1 MKQTRIVLSALVL
14 ATGWM
19 LEARGA
25 ALECENWQSSHPDW
39 LWCDDF
45 ENDVALETN
54 YFEVGRANGR
64 FAVSA
69 DTSMGGSRALKASYV
84 SGEADAGS
92 LKLSVGRTPVSPQLQ
107 TNRDFTDLYWRVY
120 VKVAPGWQGNAMKI
134 SRGIVFAGPDWT
146 EAAVGMVWEDSPT
159 GLSVGIDPASGVS
172 GSTVVTTKYN
182 DFANLRWLGLVPA
195 QTRIYAPENQ
205 NKWFCLE
212 TRMKL
217 NTPGASD
224 GLFTLWING
233 TAEAQ
238 ATGLNWRG
246 SYTQYGI
253 NAVFLENW
261 INSGPTQNQV
271 RYMDNFVVS
280 TSRIGCV
287 PSAAVR
293 PNPPTNVTAH

>member
-1 MKQTRIVLSALVL
+1 
-14 ATGWM
+14 
-19 LEARGA
+19 
-25 ALECENWQSSHPDW
+25 
-39 LWCDDF
+39 
-45 ENDVALETN
+45 
-54 YFEVGRANGR
+54 
-64 FAVSA
+64 
-69 DTSMGGSRALKASYV
+69 
-84 SGEADAGS
+84 
-92 LKLSVGRTPVSPQLQ
+92 
-107 TNRDFTDLYWRVY
+107 
-120 VKVAPGWQGNAMKI
+120 
-134 SRGIVFAGPDWT
+134 
-146 EAAVGMVWEDSPT
+146 
-159 GLSVGIDPASGVS
+159 
-172 GSTVVTTKYN
+172 
-182 DFANLRWLGLVPA
+182 
-195 QTRIYAPENQ
+195 
-205 NKWFCLE
+205 
-212 TRMKL
+212 MKL